1 MRNGN
6 LLQSREISAKRIRV
20 NQGLGVMPSW
30 QKLGI
35 ILGNKMSENLSYVN
49 SKIYSTKLRYIV
61 KWRSILNRFR
71 WLFLWKI
78 VSESPILR
86 TWHYVYSQKT
96 FYFLWVCLI
105 LTSQSRNLI
114 TRLTLVLSPHN
125 NEIQQLCLLTWWPY
139 FLKNACHC
147 KIQQYNCFNY
157 KNYSW

>member
-71 WLFLWKI
+71 WLLCLKVPFWG
-78 VSESPILR
+78 
-86 TWHYVYSQKT
+86 HGT
-96 FYFLWVCLI
+96 FTKNIYFLWVCLI
-105 LTSQSRNLI
+105 LTPQSRNLI

-125 NEIQQLCLLTWWPY
+125 NEIQQLCLLTCWPY

-147 KIQQYNCFNY
+147 KIQQ
-157 KNYSW
+157 